1 MCARLAYFHFAV
13 LAIGLL
19 GTILKCSRASN
30 EFSYGYG
37 RFEPLCGFT
46 IALLVFFT
54 TLCSSAEHLSL
65 LFGPTNDYD
74 SSRLQGESA
83 KRAPQKCP
91 ITLKRDLLTCSRS
104 LGAGKHRATR
114 GGGEGLSMWF
124 AMGAVALQR
133 VCAIAVSAV
142 QKADAAAMRGKA
154 ARASGAR

>member
-1 MCARLAYFHFAV
+1 MSARLAYFHFAV

-19 GTILKCSRASN
+19 GTILKYSRACN

-46 IALLVFFT
+46 NALLVFFT

-83 KRAPQKCP
+83 KRAPPQKSP
-91 ITLKRDLLTCSRS
+91 IKLKRDLLTCT
-104 LGAGKHRATR
+104 LAR
-114 GGGEGLSMWF
+114 GREAQG
-124 AMGAVALQR
+124 
-133 VCAIAVSAV
+133 
-142 QKADAAAMRGKA
+142 
-154 ARASGAR
+154 